1 MFVNFILLVFFIY
14 STYSSIKKLYDN
26 RTQFRY
32 SVNSYVRFYKS
43 VDSANSNSKKEN
55 QWIVGL
61 TIAISLLFMTFMI
74 DIWSYDTSI
83 VFTLLTIIQMLCI
96 FKGLRDIYY
105 IYLVEESRDRYEEN
119 IDSKLRYVFG
129 MIMQLVSFIYCVYG
143 SVIFFLQLIK

>member
-43 VDSANSNSKKEN
+43 VDSAKINSKKEN

-74 DIWSYDTSI
+74 DIWSYDASI

-105 IYLVEESRDRYEEN
+105 IYLVEESRDGYEEN

-129 MIMQLVSFIYCVYG
+129 MIMQLISFIYCVYG
-143 SVIFFLQLIK
+143 SVILFLQLIK